1 MSTSTLL
8 IACPDRTGIVAA
20 LSHLLAEHGGNIL
33 DADQHAEPP
42 TADNELPPFF
52 MRLAF
57 DRSHMTLDDAGLRA
71 ALASLAQRYEMTWTL
86 HDGTHRPAV
95 VVFASKT
102 PHCLYDL
109 LVREAMGELPGEIKA
124 VIANHDDLRH
134 VADHFDKP
142 FHLIPVTRDT
152 KADAEAQQRA
162 LLEQYDAE
170 LVVLARYMQILSPE
184 LSADLAGRCI
194 NIHHSFLP
202 AFVGA
207 KPYHQAKARGVKI
220 IGATAHYVTADLDQ
234 GPIIEQDVTRVTHRD
249 DVDALVRKGR
259 DLERQVL
266 ASAVRLH
273 LQHRVLIHGN
283 RTLVFR

>member
-1 MSTSTLL
+1 MSTATLL

-42 TADNELPPFF
+42 STDAELPPFF

-57 DRSHMTLDDAGLRA
+57 DRSAMTLDDTGLRA
-71 ALASLAQRYEMTWTL
+71 ALASLAHRYDMTWTL
-86 HDGTHRPAV
+86 HDDTHKPAV

-109 LVREAMGELPGEIKA
+109 LVREAMGELAGDIKA
-124 VIANHDDLRH
+124 VVANHDDLRH

-142 FHLIPVTRDT
+142 FHLIPVTPDT
-152 KADAEAQQRA
+152 KPDAESKQRE

-184 LSADLAGRCI
+184 MSEHLAGRCI